1 MFDWNSYE
9 EIVTSQ
15 NQKIHN
21 SGISKKSLEKK
32 INFNVI
38 PIERSII
45 YYGEEGGGL
54 LPIPSDVSVMNSKQ
68 AHDPKLVPF
77 ALITYIV

>member
-32 INFNVI
+32 MNFNVI

-45 YYGEEGGGL
+45 YYEEEGGGL
-54 LPIPSDVSVMNSKQ
+54 LQFQVM
-68 AHDPKLVPF
+68 
-77 ALITYIV
+77 